1 MTDVPRP
8 RRRQRKPGFTERWRV
23 PSSSPSS
30 PRYPPRRRKPPKKP
44 AGTGRGRMAYQV
56 ADGGIHRLTDVVRGE
71 KSRDATTYVVDTDET
86 GRTCPYGCPKVRIS
100 GGRSRSLL
108 LRVILISERAAMT
121 GTISGRGVL
130 EGAFALLE
138 ALNEHGGQAGLTQLV
153 RTSGLPKT
161 TVHRLLD
168 QLADLGAVERAD
180 RRYRIGSRVF
190 RLGRFWQPELRE
202 LAREWLPAQSVRM
215 RTSLVLAVPREGRA
229 LVAAG
234 AVLPADDVPVWPGM
248 PLPPGTAA
256 GRLLAAY
263 HPALDEPDADARE
276 ILVAGYAVE
285 SETITPGLGCAAVPV
300 RTPDGRVGA
309 ALATVLPAHR
319 DPLSAVAGL
328 ASTAR
333 SFSAALATSSR
344 TNQAG

>member
-1 MTDVPRP
+1 MT
-8 RRRQRKPGFTERWRV
+8 E
-23 PSSSPSS
+23 
-30 PRYPPRRRKPPKKP
+30 
-44 AGTGRGRMAYQV
+44 A
-56 ADGGIHRLTDVVRGE
+56 IN
-71 KSRDATTYVVDTDET
+71 
-86 GRTCPYGCPKVRIS
+86 
-100 GGRSRSLL
+100 
-108 LRVILISERAAMT
+108 
-121 GTISGRGVL
+121 GRGVL

-138 ALNEHGGQAGLTQLV
+138 ALNQHGGQAGLTQLV
-153 RTSGLPKT
+153 QTSGLPKT

-168 QLADLGAVERAD
+168 QMVDLGAVERAD

-202 LAREWLPAQSVRM
+202 LAREWLPVLSARM
-215 RTSLVLAVPREGRA
+215 RASLVLAVPREGRA

-263 HPALDEPDADARE
+263 HPALDEPDADGRQIVA
-276 ILVAGYAVE
+276 AGYAVE
-285 SETITPGLGCAAVPV
+285 SETITPGLACAAVPV

-309 ALATVLPAHR
+309 ALAAVVPAHR
-319 DPLSAVAGL
+319 DPVSAVAGL

-333 SFSAALATSSR
+333 SFGAALATSSR
-344 TNQAG
+344 AS